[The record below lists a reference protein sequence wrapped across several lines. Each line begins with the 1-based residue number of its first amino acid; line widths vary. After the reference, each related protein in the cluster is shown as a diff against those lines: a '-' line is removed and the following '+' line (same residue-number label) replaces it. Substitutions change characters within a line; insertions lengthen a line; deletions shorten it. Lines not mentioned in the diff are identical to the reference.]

1 MKNILYI
8 LFFISFVFTGCVKDQ
23 DDIFDLPSAQ
33 RAEQLNKDCK
43 ATLVAAPNGWV
54 MEYYPSTQYYG
65 GSFIYMTFTQ
75 DSVRMTDEAKLDLT
89 PVSFYSLKLDN
100 GPVLSF
106 DTYNE
111 VIHKYADPGQDGI
124 GYGGDYEFIIVSVS
138 PDVIMLTGKKGF
150 DKIVMRP
157 LAQGKTFA
165 QYLDEVKSMDSYLN
179 MNPQWRLIDGNDTLY
194 ISGDDKRHFMT
205 SVDPAF
211 VNDVVAN
218 AALPTQDGIIF
229 NPALELNGK
238 SYSIF
243 KFSDDKTSLISTD
256 SKLTGKIV
264 GETPQENFLTMMA
277 KGKTWNMLSGEGNMS
292 DKVREFYTLLEN
304 GCSDKGRKLSN
315 VGFSFKD
322 NNYLLRIGSKKGS
335 TEAKGEFYYD
345 VTSGDNT
352 VSYKYLD
359 KSDTNGA
366 NYLKTFSGFNEF
378 VNFVTGSYTLSTTD
392 YLMVKNIRMTSKSDA
407 SVWFDISLN

>member
-1 MKNILYI
+1 MKNLLYF
-8 LFFISFVFTGCVKDQ
+8 LFLMSFVFTGCVKDQ

-43 ATLVAAPNGWV
+43 STLVAAPNGWV

-65 GSFIYMTFTQ
+65 GSFIYMTFDQ
-75 DSVRMTDEAKLDLT
+75 DSVWMTDEAKLDLT
-89 PVSFYSLKLDN
+89 PVSFYSLKMDN

-179 MNPQWRLIDGNDTLY
+179 MSPQWRLIDGNDTLY
-194 ISGDDKRHFMT
+194 ISGDDKRHFKT
-205 SVDPAF
+205 SADPAF
-211 VNDVVAN
+211 LSNVMAN

-238 SYSIF
+238 SYSTF
-243 KFSDDKTSLISTD
+243 KFSDDKTSLIPTD

-264 GETPQENFLTMMA
+264 GETPLENYLTMMA
-277 KGKTWNMLSGEGNMS
+277 KGRTWNMLSGEGNMS

-304 GCSDKGRKLSN
+304 GCNDKGRKLSN
-315 VGFSFKD
+315 VGFSFKE
-322 NNYLLRIGSKKGS
+322 NNYLLRIGSKKGNA
-335 TEAKGEFYYD
+335 EVKGEFYYD

-352 VSYKYLD
+352 VSYQYLD
-359 KSDTNGA
+359 KSDNNGA

-407 SVWFDISLN
+407 SIWFDISLN